1 MMRRFIQVLLA
12 ILATSVTA
20 AAQCAMCKSAVETT
34 DNAGFVTALRD
45 GIYLMLVTPYA
56 IAAAIALAVYFRW
69 RKRRKAMISPR
80 LN

>member
-1 MMRRFIQVLLA
+1 MKVVVALLA
-12 ILATSVTA
+12 FAHTVW
-20 AAQCAMCKSAVETT
+20 AQCAMCKSAVETT

-56 IAAAIALAVYFRW
+56 IAAVIAVAVYVRW
-69 RKRRKAMISPR
+69 RKRRRIVDPS

>member
-1 MMRRFIQVLLA
+1 MKRRILTMLLA
-12 ILATSVTA
+12 VVASVATA

-45 GIYLMLVTPYA
+45 GIYLMLVTPYL
-56 IAAAIALAVYFRW
+56 IAAAIAIGVYLHW
-69 RKRRKAMISPR
+69 RKRRKQFNPW

>member
-1 MMRRFIQVLLA
+1 MKRLLVQA
-12 ILATSVTA
+12 MLALIVTAANA

-45 GIYLMLVTPYA
+45 GIYMMLVTPYL
-56 IAAAIALAVYFRW
+56 IAATIAVAVYLRW
-69 RKRRKAMISPR
+69 RKRRNAMYAR

>member
-1 MMRRFIQVLLA
+1 
-12 ILATSVTA
+12 
-20 AAQCAMCKSAVETT
+20 MCKSAVETT

-56 IAAAIALAVYFRW
+56 IAAVIAVAVYLRW
-69 RKRRKAMISPR
+69 RKRRRIVDPS

>member
-1 MMRRFIQVLLA
+1 MNRGRIVLVQLLIVA
-12 ILATSVTA
+12 AGA

-45 GIYLMLVTPYA
+45 GIYMMLVTPYL
-56 IAAAIALAVYFRW
+56 IAAAIALAVYLRW
-69 RKRRKAMISPR
+69 RKRRKMFDPS